1 MKATDDLPFLATG
14 PDFIAWRYVIHKRLN
29 RVGRVL
35 NEFPYAVYV
44 ESPFFGEALWANE
57 SIRNPTGEEAK
68 KIMDSFYG
76 AKEAKRNI
84 DHSALDDLLGKIK

>member
-1 MKATDDLPFLATG
+1 MDNPLPFLATG
-14 PDFIAWRYVIHKRLN
+14 PDFVAWRYVIHKKLN
-29 RVGRVL
+29 RAGRVL
-35 NEFPYAVYV
+35 HEFPYALYV

-57 SIRNPTGEEAK
+57 SIRNPTDAEAK

-76 AKEAKRNI
+76 AKETKKNI